1 MKKVLVANRGE
12 IAIRIIKAC
21 KELGIET
28 VAVYSEADK
37 ESLHIMLADESYKI
51 GEGSPAKSYLNMDN
65 IIEVAK
71 LTKCDAIHPGYG
83 FLSESIKFRQLCEDE
98 HLNFIGP
105 SIENLICMGDKL
117 QAKSIAKEAK
127 VPVVFGCDTSI
138 ENVEELKSI
147 LKDMEFPII
156 MKASSGG
163 GGKGIKVCCSLEEA
177 VEKFSI
183 IKKEAEISFGD
194 DGVYL
199 EQYIPRF
206 KHIEVQ
212 ILGDKHGNYVH
223 LGERL
228 CSIQRN
234 MQKII
239 EESPAPFLDENL
251 RSDICE
257 AAVRLARKVGY
268 VGVGTVEFIYD
279 YQNQKYYFMEMN
291 TRIQVEHP
299 VTEMVFGF
307 DLVKEQIKVADGE
320 KLKVTQS
327 DLITSGHAIECR
339 INAENADLGF
349 RPCVGKISLFIP
361 PTGSPDIRVDTFIY
375 SGYKIPP
382 YYDSMLGKIIAH
394 GRDREEAIKKMEVAL
409 KSTVIQ
415 GVETTLPF
423 LEKILRDDVY
433 RNGDYDNT
441 YVARML
447 HMGEYGLSM

>member
-239 EESPAPFLDENL
+239 
-251 RSDICE
+251 
-257 AAVRLARKVGY
+257 
-268 VGVGTVEFIYD
+268 
-279 YQNQKYYFMEMN
+279 
-291 TRIQVEHP
+291 
-299 VTEMVFGF
+299 
-307 DLVKEQIKVADGE
+307 
-320 KLKVTQS
+320 
-327 DLITSGHAIECR
+327 
-339 INAENADLGF
+339 
-349 RPCVGKISLFIP
+349 
-361 PTGSPDIRVDTFIY
+361 
-375 SGYKIPP
+375 
-382 YYDSMLGKIIAH
+382 
-394 GRDREEAIKKMEVAL
+394 
-409 KSTVIQ
+409 
-415 GVETTLPF
+415 
-423 LEKILRDDVY
+423 
-433 RNGDYDNT
+433 
-441 YVARML
+441 
-447 HMGEYGLSM
+447 